1 MTWKEFQ
8 RKGSFRGIPFEIRTS
23 QAPSGRKVVQ
33 HEFPNR
39 DDTYPEDKGKAP
51 KVYDIEGYVI
61 GTDYHEKKKALETA
75 FDQKGPGELIH
86 PYCGSLIVVV
96 GPVNFNESNTE
107 GGIATFV
114 AKFYPADAGVFPKS
128 DRDKAAEMADSSDAA
143 LSEIKRDFDENFS
156 IAGLPA
162 FAVDTSRD
170 LINNSQGVFNKTVK
184 LLSNQADA
192 VAGLAFSTRNLAA
205 EANDL
210 LQAPSNLSQ
219 RLLDSFQLLEDS
231 FTDPK
236 EKASAHSEFFTF
248 GDDTPDIIGETP
260 TRDSQRENKDI
271 FKNFMKRASSVKA
284 ANAAI
289 SGDYLTI
296 SEATNRRDSIL
307 EVIESQME
315 ETDSNDV
322 FQALMQ
328 VKSDLID
335 SLPDVDDQLPNLKVI
350 TTSRMIDS
358 INFSYENFEDL
369 SKESGII
376 SRNNISHPAFIPE
389 ETEIEVIDDRS

>member
-1 MTWKEFQ
+1 MSWKDFQ
-8 RKGSFRGIPFEIRTS
+8 RKGSFRGVPFEIKTS
-23 QAPSGRKVVQ
+23 QAPSGRKIVQ

-39 DDTYPEDKGKAP
+39 EETFAEDKGKAP

-61 GTDYHEKKKALETA
+61 GDDYHEKKQALERA
-75 FDQKGPGELIH
+75 FDKRGPGELIH
-86 PYCGSLIVVV
+86 PYYGSLIVVV

-114 AKFYPADAGVFPKS
+114 AKFYPSGASVFPKA

-143 LSEIKRDFDENFS
+143 LGEVKRDFDDNFS
-156 IAGLPA
+156 IEGLPA

-170 LINNSQGVFNKTVK
+170 LIGSASDTFNKTVK

-192 VAGLAFSTRNLAA
+192 VADLAFSSRNLVA

-219 RLLDSFQLLEDS
+219 RLLDSFQLLEDA
-231 FTDPK
+231 FTEPT
-236 EKASAHSEFFTF
+236 EKANAHAEFFNF
-248 GDDTPDIIGETP
+248 SDDSPDIIGDTP
-260 TRDSQRENKDI
+260 TRDSQRENKEV
-271 FKNFMKRASSVKA
+271 FKNFMKRASAIKA
-284 ANAAI
+284 ANASI
-289 SGDYLTI
+289 SGDYSTI
-296 SEATNRRDSIL
+296 TEATNRRDSIL

-315 ETDSNDV
+315 ETDDNDV
-322 FQALMQ
+322 FQSLME
-328 VKSDLID
+328 VKSNLID

-350 TTSRMIDS
+350 KTTSMIDS
-358 INFSYENFEDL
+358 ITFAYDNFGDI

-389 ETEIEVIDDRS
+389 ETEIEVIDGEA